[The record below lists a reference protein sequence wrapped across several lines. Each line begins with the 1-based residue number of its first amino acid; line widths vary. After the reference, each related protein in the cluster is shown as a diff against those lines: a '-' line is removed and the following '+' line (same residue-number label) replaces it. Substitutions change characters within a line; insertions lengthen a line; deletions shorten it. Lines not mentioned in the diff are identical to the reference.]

1 MLELRNIVW
10 SLPDG
15 ETIINGITMH
25 AGAGK
30 LTAVTGPNGGGKTSI
45 AKLTAGLYTPAQ
57 GQILLDGQDITALDM
72 IQRQSRVL
80 PLPFCSRSTSRA

>member
-25 AGAGK
+25 STDHKKQNRKQA
-30 LTAVTGPNGGGKTSI
+30 
-45 AKLTAGLYTPAQ
+45 Y
-57 GQILLDGQDITALDM
+57 
-72 IQRQSRVL
+72 
-80 PLPFCSRSTSRA
+80 RSSLRMERESK